1 MEALVCELLA
11 GFWIVWCWMPAAEAA
26 EHLPHCAIIYDTG
39 IMEEVYSLKDLAGEP
54 ELHSFLK
61 GAGQQ

>member
-1 MEALVCELLA
+1 
-11 GFWIVWCWMPAAEAA
+11 MPAAEAA
-26 EHLPHCAIIYDTG
+26 EHLPHCAIIYDTS